1 MFREAH
7 ALWKGGPYAG
17 EGVVSTPSG
26 ILNNATYAFGSL
38 AGVGPVTTP
47 GEMLAAAIASC
58 MSTVVALEMAKLGM
72 KPVTVDTH
80 AVLTLENPGDQWQIT
95 RAHLG
100 INAHTTEPD
109 SKRFD
114 QAVQNARRV
123 CPITSV
129 LKLEVTC
136 EAKLI
141 SLTTPALV

>member
-7 ALWKGGPYAG
+7 ASWKGGPYAG

-26 ILNNATYAFGSL
+26 ILSNATYAFGSL

-47 GEMLAAAIASC
+47 GEMLSAAIASC
-58 MSTVVALEMAKLGM
+58 MSTVVALEMARLGM

-80 AVLTLENPGDQWQIT
+80 AVLTLENVGDQWQIT
-95 RAHLG
+95 RAHLA

-109 SKRFD
+109 AKRFD